1 MAGAVP
7 LGAPVDVPARVHEH
21 GLALHLP
28 PAKRLD
34 IERAT
39 VALRDPDDDALQ
51 IGDRFEWEVG
61 DVLAVLVT
69 MRRRVD
75 VGPGVGEQVDLPDLK
90 ARARAIAGPRGVA
103 RKPVADHRGG

>member
-7 LGAPVDVPARVHEH
+7 LSAPVDVPARVHEH

-39 VALRDPDDDALQ
+39 VALGDADDHALQ
-51 IGDRFEWEVG
+51 IGDRVE
-61 DVLAVLVT
+61 
-69 MRRRVD
+69 
-75 VGPGVGEQVDLPDLK
+75 
-90 ARARAIAGPRGVA
+90 
-103 RKPVADHRGG
+103 